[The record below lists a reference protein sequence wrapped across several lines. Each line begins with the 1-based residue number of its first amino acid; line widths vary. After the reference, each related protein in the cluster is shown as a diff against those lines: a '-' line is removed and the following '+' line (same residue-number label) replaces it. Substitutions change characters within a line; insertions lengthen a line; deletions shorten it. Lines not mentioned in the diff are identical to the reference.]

1 MKLHQINAQLQH
13 EIGLKLLAKAENL
26 ALLANAETAA
36 ADWWKPCTSV
46 WLGNCTGPGCPSFEG
61 LQERTTLES
70 ALPRGLVTGR
80 PGVQAGAWA
89 TVLDILDI
97 LG

>member
-46 WLGNCTGPGCPSFEG
+46 WLGNCTGPGCPSFG
-61 LQERTTLES
+61 LQERTTLE
-70 ALPRGLVTGR
+70 ALFREALSQAALEYRLVPAPLR
-80 PGVQAGAWA
+80 
-89 TVLDILDI
+89 
-97 LG
+97 